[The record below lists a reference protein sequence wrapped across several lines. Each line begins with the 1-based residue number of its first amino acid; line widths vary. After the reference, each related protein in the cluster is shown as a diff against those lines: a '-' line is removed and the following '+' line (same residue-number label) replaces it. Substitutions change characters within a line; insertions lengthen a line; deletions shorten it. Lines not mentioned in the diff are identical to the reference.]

1 MKSRTDMKLAKGL
14 AWFSIGLGLTEI
26 VAPRWLGRMIG
37 IGGIDE
43 KSGVLRAMGVREV
56 LTGIEVLRNPVV
68 GLWGR
73 VAGDVVDLSLLGK
86 ALTSDDADRTRLAG
100 ATGAVL
106 GVGLLDLASALRLQ
120 AAA

>member
-1 MKSRTDMKLAKGL
+1 MNSTDMKLAKGL
-14 AWFSIGLGLTEI
+14 AWLSIGLGLTEI
-26 VAPRWLGRMIG
+26 LAPRWLGRKIG
-37 IGGIDE
+37 IGE
-43 KSGVLRAMGVREV
+43 KSGILRAMGVREV

-68 GLWGR
+68 GVWGR

-86 ALTSDDADRTRLAG
+86 AFTSEDSDRSRVAG

-120 AAA
+120 AAAA

>member
-1 MKSRTDMKLAKGL
+1 MMDRTDMKLAKGL

-26 VAPRWLGRMIG
+26 VAPRWLGRKIG
-37 IGGIDE
+37 VGE
-43 KSGVLRAMGVREV
+43 RSGLLRAMGIREV

-86 ALTSDDADRTRLAG
+86 ALTSDDSDRNRAAV

-106 GVGLLDLASALRLQ
+106 GVGLLDLVSALRVQ
-120 AAA
+120 RAM

>member
-1 MKSRTDMKLAKGL
+1 MKNSTDMKLAKGL

-26 VAPRWLGRMIG
+26 AAPRWLGRTIG
-37 IGGIDE
+37 VGAE

-86 ALTSDDADRTRLAG
+86 ALTSDNSDRPRVAG

-106 GVGLLDLASALRLQ
+106 GVGVLDLVSALRVQ